1 MRNILATLFLAL
13 FAFSANAERIDY
25 FATSFD
31 GGMPADALS
40 LDVDQQTLH
49 FTMVQ
54 AGFDQSDAWKVF
66 TLDGNSYAA
75 SPARHKVAKGETALA
90 ADDWMVLPAVRIM
103 DADATLTWQARTIAE
118 SIEEGCSYEVRVSTV
133 GNQPED
139 FTEAPLLTVEA
150 EEMGAWTRRSVSLTE
165 YAGREVWIAFR
176 HTSLNRE
183 ILAIDNIC
191 VSGSPGLYRL
201 EDTTSPYVFH
211 GGILQITATLTATS
225 SQPISRF
232 TAYCAANKVV
242 LSRTFEGLSLT
253 AGSAPFSFSFDTPY
267 CFSPG
272 DRKDYKLWVEVDGN
286 TGVEQPPLEGFI
298 MSYAFQPHRRT
309 VVEEGTGMWC
319 GYCPRGIE
327 AMRLMRE
334 KYPDDFLGI
343 AVHYDDV
350 LGAPANVAAYC
361 SDLHFPSFPSAYV
374 NRTDL
379 CGDPY
384 PQGADGQYTLLD
396 GGLESHFLAAQAIPA
411 PADLDLTWALLPSG
425 KLGLAMDSY
434 FAIKADDC
442 DYRFTAVAVEDEVSH
457 SSYYQTNYYSG
468 AAQPMGGFETE
479 DKKIVPFTFH
489 EVARA
494 CLLPFEGHKG
504 DIPAQVYDERHYR
517 AEAEVTAPPYDRLE
531 NLSVIL
537 MLVDAHTGHVVNA
550 VRAHASSVEEYEDV
564 LAGVD
569 TPLLA
574 PSSHLPQPSYRLD
587 GRRAFEGI
595 QGIYIKGG
603 KKVLR

>member
-1 MRNILATLFLAL
+1 MRHILSIFTLLLCALA
-13 FAFSANAERIDY
+13 AQAQRINY

-31 GGMPADALS
+31 GGMPDGALS
-40 LDVDQQTLH
+40 VDVDQQTLH

-54 AGFDQSDAWKVF
+54 AGFDQGDAWKVF

-118 SIEEGCSYEVRVSTV
+118 SIDEGCSYEVRVSTT
-133 GNQPED
+133 GNRPED

-150 EEMGAWTRRSVSLTE
+150 EELSAWNTRSVSLSD

-183 ILAIDNIC
+183 ILALDDIS
-191 VSGSPGLYRL
+191 VSGSAGLYLL
-201 EDTTSPYVFH
+201 EDTTSPYVYH

-225 SQPISRF
+225 AQPINRF
-232 TAYCAANKVV
+232 TAYCESNNVV
-242 LSRTFEGLSLT
+242 LSHTYDGLSLT
-253 AGSAPFSFSFDTPY
+253 AGSAPFAFSFDTPY
-267 CFSPG
+267 CFSAG
-272 DRKDYKLWVEVDGN
+272 DRKDYKLWVVVDGN
-286 TGVEQPPLEGFI
+286 TGVEQSAIEGFI
-298 MSYAFQPHRRT
+298 HCYAFETHRRT

-319 GYCPRGIE
+319 GYCPRGIV
-327 AMRLMRE
+327 AMRKMHE

-350 LGAPANVAAYC
+350 LGAPANVASYC

-411 PADLDLTWALLPSG
+411 PANLALTWALLPSG
-425 KLGLAMDSY
+425 KLGLAMESH
-434 FAIKADDC
+434 FAVTADDC

-457 SSYYQTNYYSG
+457 NSYYQTNYYSG
-468 AAQPMGGFETE
+468 AAQAMGGFESE
-479 DKKIVPFTFH
+479 AEKIVPFTFD

-494 CLLPFEGHKG
+494 CLLPFEGREG
-504 DIPAQVYDERHYR
+504 DIPSTVFANRLYR
-517 AEAEVTAPPYDRLE
+517 ATAEVDAPAYSRLE
-531 NLSVIL
+531 NMSIIL
-537 MLVDAHTGHVVNA
+537 MLLDARTGEVVNA
-550 VRAHASSVEEYEDV
+550 VRAAASSADSYYDFLEGID
-564 LAGVD
+564 A
-569 TPLLA
+569 PLLS
-574 PSSHLPQPSYRLD
+574 PSSLSPRPAYLLD
-587 GRRAFEGI
+587 GRRTSAGT
-595 QGIYIKGG
+595 QGIIIEGERKH
-603 KKVLR
+603 LR